1 MPRIDP
7 EVLPYWIALAVVA
20 LVGIGVALFVERRGF
35 AIRGK
40 ARPWLALR
48 IASIPIVALTA
59 AAVWFSARAVGGPEG
74 LLVFYLLLV
83 TLAPALYFGL
93 HWLAGRG
100 VGLTGREALGV
111 GLVGL
116 AILLGPPL
124 LFQFT
129 QDWVWSMV
137 RNAKEARFAK
147 APQKPLPHRIVA
159 RQRFDLPGVGEIWT
173 EHWQAPPGVATERI
187 ELEVR
192 GQYSRVDS
200 GSSGFLC
207 RSGHDAHVLWMAAMP
222 PPRWRV
228 HWMAEGGALARS
240 EWTSV
245 PPQGA
250 VAPFALRWLPD
261 GFVLPARIA
270 REVVTLGHTATGGK
284 ESFDSLDRLQAGENF
299 ADNCLPL
306 EYRRVNAA
314 NEPAITAVGLRL
326 WNPHAQ
332 QTLRAVL
339 RRAN

>member
-7 EVLPYWIALAVVA
+7 EVLPYWVALAVLA
-20 LVGIGVALFVERRGF
+20 LVAIGFILYAERRGF

-40 ARPWLALR
+40 AGPWLALR

-59 AAVWFSARAVGGPEG
+59 AAVWLSARAVGGPEA
-74 LLVFYLLLV
+74 LAAFYLLLF
-83 TLAPALYFGL
+83 TLAPALYFCL
-93 HWLAGRG
+93 HWLVGRG

-116 AILLGPPL
+116 AILIGPPL

-129 QDWVWSMV
+129 QSWVWDMA
-137 RNAKEARFAK
+137 RAAKEARFTK
-147 APQKPLPHRIVA
+147 APEKPLPHRILA
-159 RQRFDLPGVGEIWT
+159 RQRFELPGVGEVWT

-200 GSSGFLC
+200 GGSGFLC
-207 RSGHDAHVLWMAAMP
+207 RSGDDVHVLWIAAMP

-228 HWMAEGGALARS
+228 HWAEGGVLARS
-240 EWTSV
+240 AWASV
-245 PPQGA
+245 PPQG
-250 VAPFALRWLPD
+250 VVQPFALRWLPD

-270 REVVTLGHTATGGK
+270 RDVVTLGHTGEGGK
-284 ESFDSLDRLQAGENF
+284 ESFDNLDRLQAGETF

-314 NEPAITAVGLRL
+314 NEQPITAIGLRL
-326 WNPHAQ
+326 WNLHTQ
-332 QTLRAVL
+332 QTLRTVL
-339 RRAN
+339 RREN

>member
-7 EVLPYWIALAVVA
+7 DVLPYWVALAVLA
-20 LVGIGVALFVERRGF
+20 LVAIGIALYAERRGF

-40 ARPWLALR
+40 AGPWLVLR
-48 IASIPIVALTA
+48 LAGIPIVAVTA
-59 AAVWFSARAVGGPEG
+59 AAVWFPARAVHGMEG
-74 LLVFYLLLV
+74 LAAFYLLLATV
-83 TLAPALYFGL
+83 APAAYFGL
-93 HWLAGRG
+93 HWLVGRI
-100 VGLTGREALGV
+100 VGLTGREAAGV

-129 QDWVWSMV
+129 QNWVWDMA
-137 RNAKEARFAK
+137 RAAKEARFTK

-159 RQRFDLPGVGEIWT
+159 RQRFELPGVGEVWT

-187 ELEVR
+187 ELEVK
-192 GQYSRVDS
+192 GQYSRVDR

-207 RSGHDAHVLWMAAMP
+207 RSGNDVHVLWIAAMP

-228 HWMAEGGALARS
+228 HWTEGGVLARS
-240 EWTSV
+240 AWASV
-245 PPQGA
+245 PPQG
-250 VAPFALRWLPD
+250 VVQPFALRWLPD

-270 REVVTLGHTATGGK
+270 RDVVTLGHTGSGGK
-284 ESFDSLDRLQAGENF
+284 ESFDNLDRLQAGETF

-314 NEPAITAVGLRL
+314 SEQPITAIGLRL
-326 WNPHAQ
+326 WNLHAQ
-332 QTLRAVL
+332 QTLRTIL
-339 RRAN
+339 RREN